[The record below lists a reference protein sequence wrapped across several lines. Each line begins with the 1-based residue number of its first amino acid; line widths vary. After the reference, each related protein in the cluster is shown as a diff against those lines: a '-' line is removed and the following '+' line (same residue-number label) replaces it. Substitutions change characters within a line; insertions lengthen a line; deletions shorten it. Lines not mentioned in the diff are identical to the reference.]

1 MSSKQC
7 QQLNCSNKAIYN
19 YKNEKGQ
26 KYCKDHKL
34 DNMCNKTKKI
44 CDEID
49 CIKNTCKYS
58 NIYCTDHYV
67 KEIIIPDNLD
77 EINLNDSKEESK
89 KKKNSNPDC
98 IILNC
103 NISANYNRKGLKAE
117 YCSKHAKEIG
127 IGNNPDQVRN
137 VRTKLCEYIYNDG
150 SDCIK
155 TALYGQN
162 NKKQFCKDHVPKT
175 EEYIKLN
182 KDKECLYEGCNKVP
196 NYGFKDGIKEYC
208 NIHKLEH
215 MIQLFQK
222 CIIDDCNNRAR
233 YNEQSEKG
241 AKYCNGHKLSS
252 MKDNSK
258 KLCIE
263 ENCNDEAHYN
273 VKNDNNSIYCNLHKK
288 ENMCSNKVKTC
299 KYEDCLTD
307 AYFGTKAEPKQYC
320 VTHKKDKMYNYTS
333 KKCTSCNL
341 YEVKKQPYLCIYCN
355 PDRLKKTKEL
365 EVTDFLKN
373 NNIDFI
379 YNKSTGFSCGNYRP
393 DILIDCVTHFIIVEV
408 DEGQHKQHSTECEY
422 IRMNNIYLSLGLPT
436 IFIRFNPDTF
446 KVNNVRN
453 YTKSNSRLKNVL
465 KVIEEYKNKENIN
478 FIEVIYMYYDC
489 SCKNKCSFIHEK
501 QFIMN
506 NL

>member
-7 QQLNCSNKAIYN
+7 QQLNCPNKAIYN
-19 YKNEKGQ
+19 YKNKKGQ
-26 KYCKDHKL
+26 RYCKDHKL

-58 NIYCTDHYV
+58 KIYCTDHYV

-77 EINLNDSKEESK
+77 EINLNGSKEELK
-89 KKKNSNPDC
+89 NKKNSNPDC

-103 NISANYNRKGLKAE
+103 TISANYNKKGLTAE

-127 IGNNPDQVRN
+127 IGNNLDQLRN

-150 SDCIK
+150 LDCIK

-233 YNEQSEKG
+233 YNEQGKKG
-241 AKYCNGHKLSS
+241 AKYCTEHKLSS
-252 MKDNSK
+252 MKDNTK
-258 KLCIE
+258 KICIE
-263 ENCNDEAHYN
+263 ENCYNEAHYN
-273 VKNDNNSIYCNLHKK
+273 FKNNNNGIYCNLHKK
-288 ENMCSNKVKTC
+288 K
-299 KYEDCLTD
+299 KY
-307 AYFGTKAEPKQYC
+307 
-320 VTHKKDKMYNYTS
+320 V
-333 KKCTSCNL
+333 
-341 YEVKKQPYLCIYCN
+341 
-355 PDRLKKTKEL
+355 
-365 EVTDFLKN
+365 
-373 NNIDFI
+373 
-379 YNKSTGFSCGNYRP
+379 
-393 DILIDCVTHFIIVEV
+393 
-408 DEGQHKQHSTECEY
+408 
-422 IRMNNIYLSLGLPT
+422 
-436 IFIRFNPDTF
+436 
-446 KVNNVRN
+446 
-453 YTKSNSRLKNVL
+453 
-465 KVIEEYKNKENIN
+465 
-478 FIEVIYMYYDC
+478 
-489 SCKNKCSFIHEK
+489 
-501 QFIMN
+501 
-506 NL
+506 